1 MQTLRYY
8 NDIGLLIPKEVDNFT
23 SYRYYND
30 DNLSDEILLAKRKKL
45 IENIIKEKETIKLI
59 DNIRSNIV
67 DGKIKLEKY
76 DYEIKNIITKKK
88 GRSNYE

>member
-30 DNLSDEILLAKRKKL
+30 ENINEYFIIVLLKELDFSLEEIKNYKDNLSDEILITKRKKL
-45 IENIIKEKETIKLI
+45 IENIIKEKETIKLMI
-59 DNIRSNIV
+59 ML
-67 DGKIKLEKY
+67 K
-76 DYEIKNIITKKK
+76 
-88 GRSNYE
+88 